1 MSGFLEMNGGCRIAL
16 DEHGHL
22 ENPQDWSEGVAETM
36 AALDGVELV
45 EAHWVVVGI
54 LRQYY
59 HDFEIE
65 PPMRALVK
73 EMKAKGS
80 GDHANSLELYR
91 LFSEGPVKQG
101 SRYAGLPI
109 PLSCI

>member
-1 MSGFLEMNGGCRIAL
+1 MSKFLEMKDGHRIAL

-22 ENPQDWSEGVAETM
+22 ENPQEWNESVAGAM
-36 AALDGVELV
+36 ADMDGQTLS
-45 EAHWVVVGI
+45 EAHWVVIGI
-54 LRQYY
+54 LRDYY
-59 HDFEIE
+59 QDFEIE

-73 EMKAKGS
+73 EMKVRGS
-80 GDHANSLELYR
+80 GNHAGSLELYR
-91 LFSEGPVKQG
+91 LFPEGPVKQG